1 MSLTT
6 PVVIRAAASPSATM
20 RPRLRE
26 LVARRRQMEDE
37 RLLLDSID
45 RFELERRE
53 HAWNRWQSSEG
64 GLLRR

>member
-1 MSLTT
+1 MLLTT
-6 PVVIRAAASPSATM
+6 QVVTCAVASRSAAM
-20 RPRLRE
+20 RRRLRE

-37 RLLLDSID
+37 QLLLDSID
-45 RFELERRE
+45 RLELERRE